1 MFEAISYK
9 ESAVGNRTNEEF
21 NIVENMRNRGC
32 CCCMCCCSHMTYL
45 HTRFSIWF
53 SFPGMVNTWRA
64 GTFVYLPV
72 FCIGIYLRIP
82 TQKQSNKN
90 WRMYIYGLYIYA
102 KSHSYVY
109 TGGHSNIKDCADR
122 YYWGYPAWITL

>member
-45 HTRFSIWF
+45 HTRFSI
-53 SFPGMVNTWRA
+53 
-64 GTFVYLPV
+64 
-72 FCIGIYLRIP
+72 
-82 TQKQSNKN
+82 
-90 WRMYIYGLYIYA
+90 
-102 KSHSYVY
+102 
-109 TGGHSNIKDCADR
+109 
-122 YYWGYPAWITL
+122 